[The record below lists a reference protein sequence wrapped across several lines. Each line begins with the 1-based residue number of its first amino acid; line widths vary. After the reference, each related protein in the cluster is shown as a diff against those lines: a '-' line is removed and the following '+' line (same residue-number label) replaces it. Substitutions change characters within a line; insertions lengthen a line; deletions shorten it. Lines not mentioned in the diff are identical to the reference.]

1 MKIRAVDAVWLH
13 VPLPADKQHVS
24 DFGRIAAFDAVLVT
38 VTTECGL
45 VGHGEAK
52 PAVGSAGDGR
62 ALVAI
67 VENEL
72 RPRLLGRDPREVGR
86 AFGLMYNGSRAGHAE
101 RTGRA
106 MPILGRRGASMA
118 VLAQHAA
125 MHLQTRRLHL
135 LAQWGLARWD
145 AKRARQPRDACA

>member
-1 MKIRAVDAVWLH
+1 VKIRAVDAVWLH
-13 VPLPADKQHVS
+13 VPLPAEKQHVS

-38 VTTECGL
+38 VTTEFGL

-106 MPILGRRGASMA
+106 MPILGRRGAHTVAIAGVDLALWDLAAKARGCS
-118 VLAQHAA
+118 VLE
-125 MHLQTRRLHL
+125 L
-135 LAQWGLARWD
+135 LGGPCR
-145 AKRARQPRDACA
+145 